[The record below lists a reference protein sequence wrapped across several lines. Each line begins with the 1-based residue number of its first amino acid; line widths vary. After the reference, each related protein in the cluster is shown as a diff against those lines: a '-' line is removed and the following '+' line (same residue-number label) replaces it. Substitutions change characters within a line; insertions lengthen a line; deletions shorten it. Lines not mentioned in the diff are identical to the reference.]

1 MNKSKLIKI
10 AVLAGLGALPFS
22 AYATNGMNPEGTGVK
37 NRGMGGA
44 GVAMAEETAAIVINP
59 AAVVDVGDRLDV
71 ALGVFS
77 PKPRSYDLSGNVA
90 GLDANQESD
99 SNYFLIPYFGMAS
112 PIDAKSA
119 WAFTISANGGM
130 NTDYPKNFASAFG
143 YTGSTG
149 INLEQ
154 LFISGTYGRKVS
166 PNVTLGISAIYA
178 YQRFEAKGLT
188 AFGDFNL
195 SADPS
200 ALSDN
205 GTDNSSG
212 FGVKIGIR
220 AKVSNDVTIGAA
232 YQPKITMSKFDKYK
246 GLFSDQGELDIAGTL
261 SAGVAWKVNPQLTVA
276 FDYLNID
283 YKGVTAIGNSS
294 STIGAKLLGSS
305 DGPGFGWDSIN
316 VFKLG
321 FEYAASS
328 KMTWRAGWN
337 HGDNPIKSSEV
348 SVNFLA
354 PGVITDHLT
363 FGGTYNLD
371 KASELSFNFVHS
383 FNHSVSGP
391 FAPNLSAPPPNGF
404 GGGTMKL
411 EMEQNYIE
419 VGYGKKF

>member
-1 MNKSKLIKI
+1 MNKSRLIRV
-10 AVLAGLGALPFS
+10 AVLAGLGALPFC

-44 GVAMAEETAAIVINP
+44 GVAMAEESAAIVINP
-59 AAVVDVGDRLDV
+59 AAVVDVGDRIDV

-77 PKPRSYDLSGNVA
+77 PKPRSYDLSGNAA
-90 GLDANQESD
+90 GLNANQESD
-99 SNYFLIPYFGMAS
+99 SNYFLIPYFGMTF

-119 WAFTISANGGM
+119 WAVTISANGGM

-143 YTGSTG
+143 FTGSTG
-149 INLEQ
+149 INLAQ
-154 LFISGTYGRKVS
+154 VFLSGTYGRKIS
-166 PNVTLGISAIYA
+166 PDVTVGISAIYA
-178 YQRFEAKGLT
+178 YQRFDAQGLQ
-188 AFGDFNL
+188 AFGGL
-195 SADPS
+195 SSDPT
-200 ALSDN
+200 ALSNN
-205 GTDNSSG
+205 GTDNASG
-212 FGVKIGIR
+212 FGVKLGIQ
-220 AKVSNDVTIGAA
+220 AKVSSDVTIGAA
-232 YQPKITMSKFDKYK
+232 YQPKISMSKFDKYR
-246 GLFSDQGELDIAGTL
+246 GLFADQGELDIAGTI
-261 SAGVAWKVNPQLTVA
+261 SAGIAWKASPKLTVA
-276 FDYLNID
+276 LDYLNID

-294 STIGAKLLGSS
+294 SSIGVKLLGSN

-321 FEYAASS
+321 FEYASSS

-363 FGGTYNLD
+363 LGGTYNLD
-371 KASELSFNFVHS
+371 KNSEVSFNFVHS

-391 FAPNLSAPPPNGF
+391 FAPTLPPL
-404 GGGTMKL
+404 GGGTLKL